1 MWGGVCF
8 MTRFLKELPCLWVMV
23 TSLFL
28 PPLSSVRKGRVLWPD
43 DLLTGLGAH
52 GAALE
57 SRGSE
62 FGPGRL
68 LRGLPCSPIN
78 NTGDRSPVSTC

>member
-28 PPLSSVRKGRVLWPD
+28 LPLSSVRKGRVLWPD
-43 DLLTGLGAH
+43 DLLTGT
-52 GAALE
+52 
-57 SRGSE
+57 RGPWSC
-62 FGPGRL
+62 FGVPG
-68 LRGLPCSPIN
+68 LRVWPRAPAPRVATL
-78 NTGDRSPVSTC
+78 TYK